1 MHYNHKVLIGAS
13 QALMFLLNSVRTF
26 HKFFFSFLSFSSFF
40 SLIASCKLIRAAL
53 SRYHAAEEPLSPAL
67 RSGRAGRGLQLRCA
81 VHGDESGGGA
91 ERVIPTESIGGKK
104 KEREKER
111 RKTIKRKSSFRR
123 L

>member
-81 VHGDESGGGA
+81 VHGDERGGVRNGLSPLKA
-91 ERVIPTESIGGKK
+91 
-104 KEREKER
+104 
-111 RKTIKRKSSFRR
+111 
-123 L
+123 